1 MSPQAG
7 NRSTYTG
14 ARIPVGR
21 YLKSAAGTQ
30 TRAAFH
36 DLTLAD
42 WDFVL
47 RTNLSGTFLCSREA
61 VRYMMN
67 HRGGSI
73 VTLGSVQSVVVSGRG
88 PASYRASK
96 AGILMLT
103 RSIGAE
109 YAEYGTRANSVCAAT
124 HIDLSLAPCLIA
136 TARLTPPPACRC
148 SCAPGSLGQR

>member
-1 MSPQAG
+1 M
-7 NRSTYTG
+7 TG
-14 ARIPVGR
+14 
-21 YLKSAAGTQ
+21 
-30 TRAAFH
+30 
-36 DLTLAD
+36 
-42 WDFVL
+42 
-47 RTNLSGTFLCSREA
+47 
-61 VRYMMN
+61 
-67 HRGGSI
+67 GGSGIGRACCLKLAAEGGQILVADI

-148 SCAPGSLGQR
+148 RYAPASLGQR